1 MLSDEV
7 LVLIYLYLESSL
19 AYMYISIGSTKYCIL
34 VYELLMEWLVEC
46 VYVFT
51 VGMHQNSILTGEE
64 EI

>member
-1 MLSDEV
+1 MLSEE
-7 LVLIYLYLESSL
+7 ESSL
-19 AYMYISIGSTKYCIL
+19 AYISIGSKKYFIV
-34 VYELLMEWLVEC
+34 VYELLMEWLVQC

>member
-19 AYMYISIGSTKYCIL
+19 AYMYISIGSTKYFIL

-46 VYVFT
+46 VYGYASKFYPYR
-51 VGMHQNSILTGEE
+51 
-64 EI
+64 